1 MLARGDR
8 RLGKLLETVME
19 KGARLD
25 AWDEYFKYETWLDAF
40 TECGIDP
47 DHYTVRGYGEEELL
61 PWAIVS
67 DGVQDAY
74 LRRERSRAYASETTP
89 DCRTQCSAC
98 GANCLLKGGKCDG

>member
-1 MLARGDR
+1 M
-8 RLGKLLETVME
+8 GKLLETVVE

-40 TECGIDP
+40 AECGIDP
-47 DHYTVRGYGEEELL
+47 DHYTVRGYGDEELL
-61 PWAIVS
+61 PWAVIS

-74 LRRERSRAYASETTP
+74 LRRERDRAYKSETTP